1 MSNDKAAF
9 ARCSS
14 FIICYSREMNW
25 NALTDDGLK
34 ILAVLALVL
43 LNGFFVAAELALVR
57 IRDTQ
62 LESLAAKGNRRAI
75 VARNII
81 ANIDAYIGATQF
93 AIPLASMARGVVVE
107 PVFRHLLSPLFSLLK
122 ITSEQTKGT
131 MAI

>member
-34 ILAVLALVL
+34 ILAVLVLVL

-62 LESLAAKGNRRAI
+62 LEELAAKGNRRAK

-81 ANIDAYIGATQF
+81 GNIDAYIGATQF
-93 AIPLASMARGVVVE
+93 GITMVSMALGVVVE
-107 PVFRHLLSPLFSLLK
+107 PVFHHLLAPLFSVMK
-122 ITSEQTKGT
+122 I
-131 MAI
+131 A